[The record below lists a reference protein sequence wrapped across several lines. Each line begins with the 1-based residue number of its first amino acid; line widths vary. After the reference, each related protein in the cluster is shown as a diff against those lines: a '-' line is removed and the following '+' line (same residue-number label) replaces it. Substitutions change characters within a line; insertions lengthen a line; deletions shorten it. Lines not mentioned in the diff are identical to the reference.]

1 MLYLILFQLFLA
13 LNSSPSSLEEKI
25 FRKQLQSTRKPF
37 STLCYIHKFKD
48 FLLPRQSHRLISNFL
63 EKIPPDQTR
72 YLAPLAL
79 KTGFPFKILEQL
91 QLKRIKKFRVK
102 TAKTASTVY
111 TDSHSRIPLLSI
123 YKTNQYPLEAAFDI
137 SIAQNSVISFW
148 LRIDADWSLKT
159 IVSKGKT
166 NTVPIIYQGNS
177 DWKTRKLSVH
187 LPPGNYRFVLTFKTE
202 PQTTP
207 WLVYQKEIS
216 SLKNK
221 TGKFQMKVS
230 PYSSP
235 LQKQEEHHLLTGKFL
250 NSKTDLLAKS
260 VNPFLQAEYFI
271 KNNKSPLSSLPQTKS
286 GKIKYQNLLVTAKWF
301 LKQNRQKKAFNYYKQ
316 ARKLYPHAL
325 KVRLELADMRSRLGI
340 TLTALTTIKK
350 MVKKYGKLPV
360 LLEYG
365 SHLNQNADLNNPRWN
380 RELHLANKECGNCAF
395 FHALDLLKQGKKT
408 ESCHLLAQN
417 WKNNGHFDSLLIMD
431 KNSCSLLAKFNFSR
445 TQLKLNSIK
454 HSPSGNYA
462 NFKINNPQKI
472 FTSIINKH
480 RISPEKIRKYFQA
493 DLKTGVLADK
503 KIIYLN
509 RQKHRHYFHQRLL
522 WLKNKS
528 TLAAFKQFRIVHS
541 EQKEKLDLVAARIYR
556 KNGVILQSNSIQTS
570 KVFNRKT
577 SIYYDL
583 TRTTINFSQAR
594 IGDIIEIAY
603 TVKEL
608 PSSRKLKNIYFGDML
623 LFQENNHN
631 RALSEISIYHPKSF
645 RLQTSL
651 SRLKTIKPR
660 ISTWKNLKIITYRG
674 KNIKGVK
681 NEWSMAGP
689 GETLALVKTGLA
701 YSWRELGKKYH
712 DFIKNN
718 YHSNR
723 QIQNLVKKLTA
734 GTTSRQQKIKNI
746 HRYILKNYRYIS
758 LQFGLHDYH
767 PYKPVEIINRKFGDC
782 KDMTLLLVLM
792 LREAGIKAL
801 PALVRTRN
809 WGKITWDV
817 PSLIPFNHAI
827 VYLPRENKWID
838 GTEKYLLYPWFPS
851 NLQNRKALVIS
862 KQGGYFK
869 KINTRP
875 ADKNT
880 ELRQGTI
887 KLARTGSATIREKII
902 VNGLGQK
909 NWRFYLERKQLPDLI
924 SNIGK
929 ITKLKTTNLE
939 NLNSPLQIQVEVS
952 SPSLFS
958 RENNKLVGSPGF
970 HEKDLLKKLVVSRNR
985 QNDLILAYRGTFT
998 RKLQIKIPSNFKPL
1012 QKTSSW
1018 KIDLPA
1024 IEITQ
1029 NTKYKNNTLYLH
1041 RTIKIKKLRLKKENY
1056 PLFAAKLKQAL
1067 KKLTTNLVFTKK

>member
-1 MLYLILFQLFLA
+1 MFYLIFFQLFLA
-13 LNSSPSSLEEKI
+13 SNSSPVPFEEQI
-25 FRKQLQSTRKPF
+25 FQKQLQSTRKPF
-37 STLCYIHKFKD
+37 STLCYIQRFKN
-48 FLLPRQSHRLISNFL
+48 FLLPQKRNRLLSKYL
-63 EKIPPDQTR
+63 KKLPPEQAR
-72 YLAPLAL
+72 FLAPLAL
-79 KTGFPFKILEQL
+79 KTGIPRLILA
-91 QLKRIKKFRVK
+91 QLKLNRIKKIKVK
-102 TAKTASTVY
+102 TAKTASIVY
-111 TDSHSRIPLLSI
+111 TDSHSSIPLLSI
-123 YKTNQYPLEAAFDI
+123 YKTNQYPLETAFDI
-137 SIAQNSVISFW
+137 SIAQKSDISFW

-159 IVSKGKT
+159 FIFKGKT
-166 NTVPIIYQGNS
+166 NRQPIIYQGNS

-187 LPPGNYRFVLTFKTE
+187 LPPGKYRFVLTFKTE
-202 PQTTP
+202 PITTP
-207 WLVYQKEIS
+207 WVVYQKEIS
-216 SLKNK
+216 SIKNK
-221 TGKFQMKVS
+221 TGGFQMKVS

-250 NSKTDLLAKS
+250 NSNTDLLAKS
-260 VNPFLQAEYFI
+260 VNPVLQSEFFI
-271 KNNKSPLSSLPQTKS
+271 KNNRSPLPSLPQATS
-286 GKIKYQNLLVTAKWF
+286 PNIRYQNLLVAAKWF
-301 LKQNRQKKAFNYYKQ
+301 LKQHRNKQAFSYYKQ
-316 ARKLYPHAL
+316 VQKLYPHGL
-325 KVRLELADMRSRLGI
+325 KVSLEMADIQSRLGMP
-340 TLTALTTIKK
+340 LTSLNTIKK
-350 MVKKYGKLPV
+350 LVKKYGKLPV

-365 SHLNQNADLNNPRWN
+365 SYLDKNTDLNNRQWN
-380 RELHLANKECGNCAF
+380 RQLYLANKECGNCAF
-395 FHALDLLKQGKKT
+395 FHALDLLEQQKKR
-408 ESCHLLAQN
+408 EGCQLLAQN

-445 TQLKLNSIK
+445 TQLQLNNIK
-454 HSPSGNYA
+454 HSPSANYA
-462 NFKINNPQKI
+462 KFKINNPQEI
-472 FTSIINKH
+472 FTTIIKKH
-480 RISPEKIRKYFQA
+480 RIFPEKIRKYFQQ

-509 RQKHRHYFHQRLL
+509 HQKQRHYFHQRLL

-528 TLAAFKQFRIVHS
+528 TLAAFKKFRVVHS

-556 KNGVILQSNSIQTS
+556 KNGVILQSSSIKTS

-623 LFQENNHN
+623 LFQEHN
-631 RALSEISIYHPKSF
+631 YDRALSEISIYHPKAF
-645 RLQTSL
+645 RIQTSL
-651 SRLKTIKPR
+651 SGLKTIKPR
-660 ISTWKNLKIITYRG
+660 TSTWKNLKIITYHG

-681 NEWSMAGP
+681 NEWYMAGP

-701 YSWRELGKKYH
+701 YSWRKLGKKYH

-734 GTTSRQQKIKNI
+734 GTSSKQQKIKNI

-767 PYKPVEIINRKFGDC
+767 PYKPVEILNRKFGDC

-809 WGKITWDV
+809 WGKIAWDV

-827 VYLPRENKWID
+827 VYLPQENKWID
-838 GTEKYLLYPWFPS
+838 GTEKYLLYPYFPS

-869 KINTRP
+869 KINAP
-875 ADKNT
+875 AADKNT
-880 ELRQGTI
+880 ELRQGSI
-887 KLARTGSATIREKII
+887 KLARNGSAKIWEKII
-902 VNGLGQK
+902 VQGLGQK
-909 NWRFYLERKQLPDLI
+909 SWRFYLEHKQLPDLI

-939 NLNSPLQIQVEVS
+939 NLNSPLEIKVEVS

-958 RENNKLVGSPGF
+958 REKNKLIGSPGF
-970 HEKDLLKKLVVSRNR
+970 HEKDLLKKLVTSRNR

-998 RKLQIKIPSNFKPL
+998 RKLQIQIPRNFKPL

-1018 KIDLPA
+1018 KIILPS
-1024 IEITQ
+1024 IEVIQ
-1029 NTKYKNNTLYLH
+1029 NIKYKNNTLYLQ
-1041 RTIKIKKLRLKKENY
+1041 RTIKIKKLRIKKENY
-1056 PLFAAKLKQAL
+1056 PLFATKVKQAI
-1067 KKLTTNLVFTKK
+1067 KKLTTNLVFSKK